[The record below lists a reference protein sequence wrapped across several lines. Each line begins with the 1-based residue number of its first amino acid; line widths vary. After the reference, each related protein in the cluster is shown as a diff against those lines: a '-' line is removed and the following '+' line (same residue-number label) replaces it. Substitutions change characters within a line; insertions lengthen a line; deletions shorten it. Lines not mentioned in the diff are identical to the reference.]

1 MPMNIPKWA
10 TVLFYKGGVLSDL
23 RPGEEITFRELSRR
37 VEERLPGPSK
47 YRETFDAK
55 FAKTLLNRHSVSAK
69 EGSGSGVL
77 PAEFSPDEDDIKD
90 LFYIEVS
97 GRGESWTLRRRPPT
111 KRELESVL
119 SRYIRD
125 YDEEILRMEHSSW
138 SVKGAET
145 LKRVRATKMA
155 EWGLVEI
162 DDGTLPTQRPVPAT
176 EEARAL
182 VVNMP
187 PRVSRRSLR
196 ARLFGVSNQ
205 DQILVTIHLGTKRY
219 KGTVREVRDQLFR
232 EPETDEDVDQDI
244 FIDAI
249 QV

>member
-1 MPMNIPKWA
+1 MNIPKWA

-69 EGSGSGVL
+69 EGDVRGVL
-77 PAEFSPDEDDIKD
+77 PSGFYPDEDDIRD
-90 LFYIEVS
+90 LFHIEVS
-97 GRGESWTLRRRPPT
+97 GKGESWTVRKRHLT
-111 KRELESVL
+111 KKELESVL
-119 SRYIRD
+119 SQYIRD
-125 YDEEILRMEHSSW
+125 YDEEILFRERSPW
-138 SVKGAET
+138 NVEQAEA
-145 LKRVRATKMA
+145 LKRIRATKMA

-205 DQILVTIHLGTKRY
+205 DQTLVTIHLGTKKY
-219 KGTVREVRDQLFR
+219 SGTVREVRDQLFR